1 MDLVHV
7 LLPIDADRLLAIVP
21 VYRRPFRLLP
31 YGINPKLTDDEMTIL
46 RRLGLPLPCHF
57 SL

>member
-7 LLPIDADRLLAIVP
+7 LLPIDVDLLPAIVP
-21 VYRRPFRLLP
+21 VYRRPFRLLT